1 MNKAST
7 YHHYGGAKFRVPF
20 AEVTSPLHYTGEAI
34 YSGFEA
40 IATMFAKAFQSAAR
54 KARERK
60 AISMLSE
67 LDDRTLADIGIH
79 RSLILHVAKT
89 TAANP
94 GIDYRS
100 VGQ

>member
-1 MNKAST
+1 MSKAST
-7 YHHYGGAKFRVPF
+7 YHHYGGEKFRVPF

-40 IATMFAKAFQSAAR
+40 AAQMLAKAFQAAAR
-54 KARERK
+54 KMRERK
-60 AISMLSE
+60 AITVLSE

-79 RSLILHVAKT
+79 RSLIHHVAKT

-94 GIDYRS
+94 GIDYRRI
-100 VGQ
+100 GQ